1 MYFIIVFIHNLQK
14 ERNNMPRIW
23 GKLMKDN
30 KMIQEEIVVSNSQKE
45 YEKDLEICIKEICNR
60 LDISNPYWLPTNYKE
75 FERMNKTTFNEDNFM
90 EDIYFDK
97 FIIEELDKKEE

>member
-1 MYFIIVFIHNLQK
+1 
-14 ERNNMPRIW
+14 MPRIW

-45 YEKDLEICIKEICNR
+45 YEKDLEICIKKICNR
-60 LDISNPYWLPTNYKE
+60 LDISNPYWLPTNYEE